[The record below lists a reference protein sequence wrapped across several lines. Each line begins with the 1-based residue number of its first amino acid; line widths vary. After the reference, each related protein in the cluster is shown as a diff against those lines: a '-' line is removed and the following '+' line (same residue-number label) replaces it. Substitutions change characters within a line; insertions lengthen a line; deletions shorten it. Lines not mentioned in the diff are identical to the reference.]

1 MSFFAAVRR
10 EVATAS
16 HPIIRIAAPAPAR
29 CPRVV
34 VPALPLPC
42 AESAAIQFWGNN
54 TTPLTQSAGVERMRP
69 RTRRSSSEAP
79 QPLPRSRE
87 IMKRRETDITLLK
100 PTKLVKVAQQATLAR
115 LQACRYSVSSDKPF
129 SAGEENEGQSSRGA
143 ELATASSRDSER
155 VAPSSPVKSSRDNGV
170 KVA

>member
-1 MSFFAAVRR
+1 MFFFAAVRR

-34 VPALPLPC
+34 VPVLPLPC
-42 AESAAIQFWGNN
+42 AESATIQFWSND
-54 TTPLTQSAGVERMRP
+54 TTPSTQPASVERMRP
-69 RTRRSSSEAP
+69 RTRRSISEVP

-87 IMKRRETDITLLK
+87 IMKRRETDIALLK
-100 PTKLVKVAQQATLAR
+100 STKLVKIAQKATLAR
-115 LQACRYSVSSDKPF
+115 LLRTCLQVQRLVQYVVLRGKGERRPVVAWSRISNSVF
-129 SAGEENEGQSSRGA
+129 S
-143 ELATASSRDSER
+143 R
-155 VAPSSPVKSSRDNGV
+155 VAPSSPVEKPGDDGM

>member
-42 AESAAIQFWGNN
+42 AESAAVQFWSND
-54 TTPLTQSAGVERMRP
+54 TAPSMQPASVERMRP
-69 RTRRSSSEAP
+69 RTRRSISEAP

-87 IMKRRETDITLLK
+87 LMKRRETDITLK
-100 PTKLVKVAQQATLAR
+100 STKVVKVAQKATLAR
-115 LQACRYSVSSDKPF
+115 CAAIKRPRRNQK
-129 SAGEENEGQSSRGA
+129 ENVLRRNRGC
-143 ELATASSRDSER
+143 
-155 VAPSSPVKSSRDNGV
+155 
-170 KVA
+170 